1 MRYWLALMYEPTEQF
16 VDLAVT
22 AEELGYEGIAM
33 ADHLII
39 PDGFASVHP
48 SGEKMVLESSAFPEP
63 FVMSA
68 AMATATSR
76 LRFMSYVYVL
86 PMREPF
92 SVAKQVG
99 TASLVSGGRVV
110 MGVGAGWRREEF
122 DALGRDPTTR
132 GRRMD
137 EMLDVIADFWD
148 DGWAEHHGEFFDF
161 PRSSMLPAPASKIPV
176 WVGGK
181 SDTALRRAVRHDGWL
196 GMNYGLDEIDALLTR
211 LGELRRAA
219 GDRRTDFEVFVIPLA
234 LPSAELYADLSAKGV
249 TSTLA
254 MPWYPGDPA
263 FESLDAKRDAMK
275 SFASHFFG

>member
-1 MRYWLALMYEPTEQF
+1 MRYWLALMYETTEQF

-33 ADHLII
+33 ADHIII

-86 PMREPF
+86 PMRDPF

-110 MGVGAGWRREEF
+110 LGVGAGWLREEF
-122 DALGRDPTTR
+122 DVLGRDPTTR

-137 EMLDVIADFWD
+137 EMLEVIADFWD

-196 GMNYGLDEIDALLTR
+196 GMNYGLDEIDGLLTR

-219 GDRRTDFEVFVIPLA
+219 GDTRRDFEVFVIPMA
-234 LPSAELYADLSAKGV
+234 PPSPELYAGLSAKGV

-275 SFASHFFG
+275 SFAAQFFS

>member
-1 MRYWLALMYEPTEQF
+1 MRFWLPLMYERTEQF
-16 VDLAVT
+16 VDVAVV
-22 AEELGYEGIAM
+22 AEELGFEGIAL
-33 ADHLII
+33 ADHVVI

-48 SGEKMVLESSAFPEP
+48 SGEEMVLASSAFPEP

-68 AMATATSR
+68 AMATATTR

-86 PMREPF
+86 PMRDPF
-92 SVAKQVG
+92 WVAKQVA
-99 TASLVSGGRVV
+99 TASLVSRGRVV
-110 MGVGAGWRREEF
+110 MGVGAGWLREEF
-122 DALGRDPTTR
+122 DAMGRDPATR

-181 SDTALRRAVRHDGWL
+181 SDIALRRAVRHDGWL
-196 GMNYGLDEIDALLTR
+196 GMNYGLDEIDRLLTR
-211 LGELRRAA
+211 LGEVRHEA
-219 GDRRTDFEVFVIPLA
+219 GDTRPDFEVFVIPVA
-234 LPSAELYADLSAKGV
+234 VPSAELYAGLSANGV
-249 TSTLA
+249 TATLA

-263 FESLDAKRDAMK
+263 FDSLDAKRKAMEH
-275 SFASHFFG
+275 FASEYL

>member
-48 SGEKMVLESSAFPEP
+48 SGEKMELESSAFPEP

-68 AMATATSR
+68 AMATATTR
-76 LRFMSYVYVL
+76 LRFLSYVYVL

-110 MGVGAGWRREEF
+110 MGVGAGWLREEF

-161 PRSSMLPAPASKIPV
+161 PRSSMLPVP
-176 WVGGK
+176 
-181 SDTALRRAVRHDGWL
+181 TAMYSGAKA
-196 GMNYGLDEIDALLTR
+196 ALMSLTR
-211 LGELRRAA
+211 SMAGAFAGRGIRVNALAPGSVDTDMMRNNAPEAVERMGNASLMRRIASPA
-219 GDRRTDFEVFVIPLA
+219 EMVGPALFLA
-234 LPSAELYADLSAKGV
+234 SDASSFMTGQVLLVDGG
-249 TSTLA
+249 LA
-254 MPWYPGDPA
+254 P
-263 FESLDAKRDAMK
+263 
-275 SFASHFFG
+275 H